1 VFVWMV
7 VLSVVAFWFTW
18 QLRRKETI
26 EAL

>member
-1 VFVWMV
+1 MV
-7 VLSVVAFWFTW
+7 VLSVVAFWVTW